1 MHWEDI
7 SVARAAEEMA
17 LPLPGKNSCH
27 VGGIQRAVFLN
38 NTRKMRK
45 QDSVI
50 LSESKS
56 LERCPTDNAGTGVA
70 FWTAALIAAA
80 GIGQL

>member
-17 LPLPGKNSCH
+17 LPLPGRNSCH
-27 VGGIQRAVFLN
+27 VGGTERDVFLN
-38 NTRKMRK
+38 NTRKARK

-50 LSESKS
+50 LSE
-56 LERCPTDNAGTGVA
+56 
-70 FWTAALIAAA
+70 
-80 GIGQL
+80 